1 MIRAFLL
8 IIFLTSGSAALRH
21 ALDNDA
27 VAEGIASN
35 QNLQIARAEP
45 EVERAR
51 VRVAVA
57 SRAIQSGY
65 QLSASDLGWVRMPIE
80 SVSPDFI
87 LDGDASVSVDELIGR
102 IAARDIAAGDPILLQ
117 DLRDMSERS
126 LSGRLLPGMR
136 AFSVLIDQEAMAGG
150 LIMPG
155 DRVDVV
161 YTFYP
166 QDSETAASMIIAANV
181 RVLALDDM
189 TEFGQREELSEDDP
203 PNERNATLELS
214 PDQIGRVS
222 AAEED
227 GRLRLALRSADEI
240 AGPAPVNSPIIRV
253 NRGGV
258 VSFEMR

>member
-1 MIRAFLL
+1 MIRAFLI

-27 VAEGIASN
+27 AAEGIAAN

-45 EVERAR
+45 EVELARAR
-51 VRVAVA
+51 VVVA
-57 SRAIQSGY
+57 SRAIQTGY
-65 QLSASDLGWVRMPIE
+65 QLSASDLGWVRMPVD

-87 LDGDASVSVDELIGR
+87 LDGDSFVSVDELIGR
-102 IAARDIAAGDPILLQ
+102 IAARDIAEGDPIRLQ

-166 QDSETAASMIIAANV
+166 PESETAASMIIASNV